1 MGNIMIYR
9 ETGDS
14 SGESYVEIIYGN
26 LSSLSNLDVSKPTKV
41 LIHGWLDTAFNN
53 AESALRTGKR
63 NYVQISRRIQSFNF
77 HIRSLL
83 ILWNISE
90 MKGLADWNGG
100 RTTAHVI
107 RSNDGRYR
115 VSRSSCV
122 QDTNIIKKNL

>member
-26 LSSLSNLDVSKPTKV
+26 LSSLSTLDVSKPTKV

-63 NYVQISRRIQSFNF
+63 NSVQISR
-77 HIRSLL
+77 
-83 ILWNISE
+83 
-90 MKGLADWNGG
+90 
-100 RTTAHVI
+100 
-107 RSNDGRYR
+107 
-115 VSRSSCV
+115 
-122 QDTNIIKKNL
+122 